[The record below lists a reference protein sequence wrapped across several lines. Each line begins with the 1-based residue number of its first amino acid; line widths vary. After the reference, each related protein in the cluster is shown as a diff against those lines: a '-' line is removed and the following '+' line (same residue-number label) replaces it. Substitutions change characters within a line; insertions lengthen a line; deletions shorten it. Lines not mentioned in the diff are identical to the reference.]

1 MNAYHFSK
9 KPNKTGRILSVLFLM
24 IFFIVGNGLTCAQ
37 IDEVNKPVLV
47 TSQWLEENIS
57 EPGLVILH
65 ISVIIRNY
73 ENGHIPGSRFLWPGW
88 LSVSNE
94 TESTVPA
101 GIKQIKK
108 VLEGLGISNKSHIV
122 LCGSGV
128 NLVVVSRVFVTLSH
142 FGLAGRISIL
152 QGGFEEWKASGR
164 KVSSEKPEFKKGKL
178 VLIKQDNIVDV
189 GWMVR
194 NLKNKTCYIIDARST
209 ASYDGTSGTPRQGH
223 IPGAMN
229 LPASSLYDAKT
240 RHFVSEEKIKELF
253 NKLDIPQNARPVF
266 YCGTGNSA
274 CINYVAAIIAG
285 HKPILYDGSMEEWS
299 SRLDLPMVKLKCP

>member
-24 IFFIVGNGLTCAQ
+24 IFFIAGNGLTDAQ
-37 IDEVNKPVLV
+37 IDEANKPVLV
-47 TSQWLEENIS
+47 TCQWLDENIS
-57 EPGLVILH
+57 DPGLVILH
-65 ISVIIRNY
+65 ISAIVRNY

-94 TESTVPA
+94 TETTVPA

-108 VLEGLGISNKSHIV
+108 VLEGLGISNKSYIV

-142 FGLAGRISIL
+142 YGLAGRISIL
-152 QGGFEEWKASGR
+152 QGGFEEWKASGM
-164 KVSSEKPEFKKGKL
+164 KVSSERPEFKKGKL
-178 VLIKQDNIVDV
+178 VLIKQDNIVGAD
-189 GWMVR
+189 WMVS
-194 NLKNKTCYIIDARST
+194 NLKSETYYIIDARSE

-223 IPGAMN
+223 IPGAKN

-240 RHFVSEEKIKELF
+240 WHFASEEKIMELF
-253 NKLDIPQNARPVF
+253 NRLDIPHNARPVF

-274 CINYVAAIIAG
+274 CIDYVAALIAG
-285 HKPILYDGSMEEWS
+285 YKPILYDGSMEEWS
-299 SRLDLPMVKLKCP
+299 SRLDLPMEKLKCP